1 MRIVLG
7 VTGCIGAY
15 KSAIILRLL
24 QKFGFEVFPVM
35 TRHAQEF
42 IAPLTLEK
50 LSGNQVVSSLFSD
63 HTTQIEHIALAR
75 KSDLLLVAPA
85 TANILA
91 KFAHGIGDDFLSTLY
106 LSTLTPVVVAPAM
119 NVEMW
124 RHPGTQENLRL
135 LRGRDV
141 VIVEPD
147 SGYLACGEEGEGRLA
162 DPEAVAQQVLAALKR
177 EKSLLGKRVLV
188 TAGPTIEHIDLVRFV
203 SNRSSG
209 KMGYAVA
216 SEAQQRG
223 AQVML
228 VSGPTHLP
236 EPQGMDLIRVRSAE
250 EMAEAV
256 FQHFRQAEIVVMA
269 AAVSDFAPVE
279 TAPDKLKKREVDP
292 VIRLRMTSDILR
304 ELGGRKEDQFLVG
317 FAAESDEL
325 YQNASRKLQEKNL
338 DLIVANDIS
347 KADQGFQSDYNQ
359 VLFVDRK
366 GRKEESPVLHKTE
379 IARLLWDK
387 VEEALSSSE
396 SRHPKETSL
405 SL

>member
-1 MRIVLG
+1 

-15 KSAIILRLL
+15 KSAVILRFL
-24 QKFGFEVFPVM
+24 QKAGFEVFPVM

-50 LSGNQVVSSLFSD
+50 LSGNKVVSGLFSD
-63 HTTQIEHIALAR
+63 HTTQIEHIDLAR

-91 KFAHGIGDDFLSTLY
+91 KFAHGIADDFLSTLY

-124 RHPGTQENLRL
+124 RHPGTRGNLRL
-135 LRGRDV
+135 LRKRNV

-162 DPEAVAQQVLAALKR
+162 EPEAVVQEILSTLRR
-177 EKSLLGKRVLV
+177 EKSLLGRRVLV
-188 TAGPTIEHIDLVRFV
+188 TAGPTIEDIDLVRFV

-216 SEAQQRG
+216 TEAQQRG
-223 AQVML
+223 ARVTL

-236 EPQGMDLIRVRSAE
+236 EPQGVELIRVRSAE
-250 EMAEAV
+250 EMAETV
-256 FQHFRQAEIVVMA
+256 VQHFREAEVVVMA
-269 AAVSDFAPVE
+269 AAVSDFAPAEAV
-279 TAPDKLKKREVDP
+279 PDKLKKREVDP

-304 ELGGRKEDQFLVG
+304 ELGGKKEDQFLVG

-325 YQNASRKLQEKNL
+325 HQNASRKLQEKNL
-338 DLIVANDIS
+338 NLIVANDIS
-347 KADQGFQSDYNQ
+347 EADKGFQSNYNQ
-359 VLFVDRK
+359 VLFLDRR
-366 GRKEESPVLHKTE
+366 GRSEESPVLHKSE
-379 IARLLWDK
+379 IARLLWDRI
-387 VEEALSSSE
+387 EEALSSSE
-396 SRHPKETSL
+396 WRSPSADYA
-405 SL
+405 